1 MLLLLL
7 LLLLGDVVSS
17 LAPLGCPVST
27 HSK

>member
-1 MLLLLL
+1 MLLLL